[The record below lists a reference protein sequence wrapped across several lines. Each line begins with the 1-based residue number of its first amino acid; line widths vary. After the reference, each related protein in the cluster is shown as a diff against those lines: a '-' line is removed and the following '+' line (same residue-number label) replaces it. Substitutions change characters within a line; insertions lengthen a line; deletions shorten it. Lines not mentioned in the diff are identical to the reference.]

1 MAQRTITLSRRQ
13 YRLICDA
20 LVNAVNMKQQL
31 LAIVDDGTE
40 HSKNASHNALTMLQV
55 IEKQLW
61 EGTGLREK

>member
-20 LVNAVNMKQQL
+20 LVNTVNMKQQL

-40 HSKNASHNALTMLQV
+40 HSKNASYNALTMLQV
-55 IEKQLW
+55 IENQLW
-61 EGTGLREK
+61 EGTGLRKK